1 MAAAPAAE
9 AEGGAGHGGEGAAET
24 GPGSPMGSP
33 HRRDAA
39 AEPPWPWGEE
49 RGRPRLP
56 LARCPGTSHR
66 ATSPSPPGRGGPNP
80 PPRAVGS
87 PPGSLGA
94 ARGRRLSPAVPA
106 GGCRDAPGSFG
117 APTMERD
124 RRATNVGVGPGPDPR
139 GGDLW
144 CVSTVG
150 EKVRGSPAAAPSFH
164 LHPSPFIPFHPRPS
178 PRTAW
183 LCYGPVFPRN
193 RAWQR

>member
-1 MAAAPAAE
+1 MPGTAGRERPKPGPAPRWVAR
-9 AEGGAGHGGEGAAET
+9 GA
-24 GPGSPMGSP
+24 P
-33 HRRDAA
+33 HTA
-39 AEPPWPWGEE
+39 GT
-49 RGRPRLP
+49 RPR
-56 LARCPGTSHR
+56 
-66 ATSPSPPGRGGPNP
+66 SPPGRGERSGAAPGCPSPAVPAPATGRRRRPRPVGAARIP

-124 RRATNVGVGPGPDPR
+124 RRATNVGVGPSPDPR

-150 EKVRGSPAAAPSFH
+150 EKVRGSPAAAPFFH